1 MNKTEFDLN
10 SILATAPEMVAVI
23 DQLHRMWW
31 EDEFGE
37 WHEEPNATTISG
49 DAPFTGIAPAEL
61 IDGTDT
67 RPDDQIITLGDV
79 VRSIMDKIAK
89 ARLATINTTIDKIVA
104 KGRVESTL
112 TDDI

>member
-10 SILATAPEMVAVI
+10 SILATAPEMIAVI
-23 DQLHRMWW
+23 EQLHRMGW
-31 EDEFGE
+31 EDEFGK
-37 WHEEPNATTISG
+37 WQPKPNNFDISAFALA
-49 DAPFTGIAPAEL
+49 DE
-61 IDGTDT
+61 
-67 RPDDQIITLGDV
+67 PDDDVTTFGDV

-112 TDDI
+112 TEDI